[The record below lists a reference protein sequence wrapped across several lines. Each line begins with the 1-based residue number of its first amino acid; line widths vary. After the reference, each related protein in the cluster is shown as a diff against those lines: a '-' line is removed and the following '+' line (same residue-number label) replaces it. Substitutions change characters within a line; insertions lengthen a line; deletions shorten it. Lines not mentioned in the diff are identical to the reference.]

1 MSNVK
6 LNRFNYIG
14 IDPGTNTGIAI
25 ITAENFEIKEV
36 KTINLNLKT
45 HFLSDGTKMR
55 RYEILRDYLVD
66 VFKTYKPYRV
76 AREQVFKGRFAN
88 AHAEL
93 TRLALMIDFAKQDYS
108 QDVELCT
115 YSPTT
120 VKSYF
125 ANTGKADKDAMRDAF
140 KRNKDLKIF
149 YKEDLTEHEIDA
161 FAIAYLAY
169 KGEKNEEEDN

>member
-6 LNRFNYIG
+6 LSEFNYIG

-25 ITAENFEIKEV
+25 ITAKNFEIKRV
-36 KTINLNLKT
+36 KTINLNLKS
-45 HFLSDGTKMR
+45 HFLADGTKIR
-55 RYEILRDYLVD
+55 RYEILRDYLLD
-66 VFKTYKPYRV
+66 VFKTFKPYII

-93 TRLALMIDFAKQDYS
+93 TRLALMIDFAKHDYS
-108 QDVELCT
+108 EDIELCT

-125 ANTGKADKDAMRDAF
+125 ADTGKADKDAMREAL
-140 KRNKDLKIF
+140 KRNKELKIF
-149 YKEDLTEHEIDA
+149 YKDSLTEHEIDA
-161 FAIAYLAY
+161 LAIAYLAF
-169 KGEKNEEEDN
+169 KGAKHEEED